1 MIVEV
6 GCAWSDGNAVPG
18 MPCPESGN
26 PLHWNTMETRD
37 ERLRLLAWEH
47 LAIVGAAML
56 ISWVFLSSVARG
68 EILRQSNWTTNP
80 LAIQKFEIHGTE
92 SRNNPLRKKLES
104 PFTGDELF
112 VRYRIRYDAGS
123 LDTPPEDEGEFVVL
137 WLNREEGTD
146 GSTHSGGIPNIG
158 IHVKDN
164 ENRFMV
170 RFASNAERFGGPVE
184 GDRDYLVVARLWKSE
199 PGAGNSFNQ
208 LDLWVDPQPGSEFE
222 PEASTSSRQSISSVD
237 WIGLSTGAK
246 TELEDRITVW
256 DIDLART
263 WRGILE
269 LPPRP
274 ANEEPAPVI
283 RKEPTI
289 DFARHVFPILES
301 KCFKCHQGE
310 KAKKEIRLDIHD
322 EVLNLTTPGKAKT
335 SPLYD
340 LVSRGEMPP
349 GKETPLTPGEKAVLA
364 TWIEEGVT
372 WDETLLPTPPPTSDH
387 WSFQPIKKPEIP
399 SVKNPSRIRTPI
411 DAFVASRQES
421 MGITPSPEASPST
434 LRRRISLDLLGLPV
448 TDSREETI
456 DSLLANPAFGE
467 RWARHWLDVAR
478 WAESNGHQHNRH
490 RPHSWRY
497 RDWVI
502 GAFNSGMPFDEF
514 LTSQIAGDERDRA
527 RNGDLVATGFLA
539 AARYSGNELD
549 KDIQRNDILVDIVNT
564 TGNAFLGLTFEC
576 AQCHSHKFDPIS
588 IRDYY
593 RMQAFFAR
601 GQPMNLSFFS
611 EDAATIRDRVEERW
625 DIFDRTY
632 DRQVQ
637 IRRKRGVP
645 NAELVIP
652 KTVIKS
658 ISATD
663 RKRFETLEREIA
675 SIPQTWGYFSPSGGL
690 KNEVVAMPH
699 EMRWPLDRDP
709 EKLAQMESRILLRG
723 DVRAPG
729 PVVEPGW
736 PIVFGSMP
744 ERVGRPRTALAE
756 WLTNRDNPLTA
767 RVWVNRIWQW
777 HFGRGIVETSGD
789 FGAQG
794 TGPTHPE
801 LLDYL
806 AAELMEHDW
815 DTRHIHRLI
824 LGSST
829 YRQSSHRDSENHRL
843 DPENRSW
850 WRWMPRRLEAE
861 AIRDS
866 MLAVAGLLDPRMGG
880 PSDPVDSG
888 SRRRSLYLVQRRD
901 NLPSQQTLFDSAN
914 GVVSCSKRRVSTTS
928 LQPLWLMNSTFSQE
942 VSAALARRAGSVE
955 SAFALAL
962 GRAPDEFEKKKLES
976 LARRHGLES
985 ACLAIINSSEFVY
998 IP

>member
-1 MIVEV
+1 M
-6 GCAWSDGNAVPG
+6 
-18 MPCPESGN
+18 ESC
-26 PLHWNTMETRD
+26 E
-37 ERLRLLAWEH
+37 ERPRLPAREH
-47 LAIVGAAML
+47 LLIVGAAML
-56 ISWVFLSSVARG
+56 AYWVFQPLAALG
-68 EILRQSNWTTNP
+68 EDLLETNWTTNP
-80 LAIQKFEIHGTE
+80 LAIEKFEISGTE
-92 SRNNPLRKKLES
+92 SRNNPLRKKLTS
-104 PFTGDELF
+104 PFRDDELF

-123 LDTPPEDEGEFVVL
+123 LDSPPDDEGEFVVF
-137 WLNREEGTD
+137 WLDREEGAD

-158 IHVKDN
+158 IHVKEN

-170 RFASNAERFGGPVE
+170 RFASNGERFGDLLE
-184 GDRDYLVVARLWKSE
+184 GDRDYLVVARLWKSD
-199 PGAGNSFNQ
+199 PGVENPFNQ
-208 LDLWVDPQPGSEFE
+208 LDLWVDPKPGNEFD
-222 PEASTSSRQSISSVD
+222 PGASVSSHRSISSVN
-237 WIGLSTGAK
+237 WIGFSTGGK

-263 WRGILE
+263 WRDILE
-269 LPPRP
+269 LPPEP
-274 ANEEPAPVI
+274 ANEEPAPVQP
-283 RKEPTI
+283 RERTI
-289 DFARHVFPILES
+289 DFTEHIFPILES
-301 KCFKCHQGE
+301 KCFKCHQGD
-310 KAKKEIRLDIHD
+310 KAKKGIRLDIHD
-322 EVLNLTTPGKAKT
+322 EVLNLTTPGKAQT
-335 SPLYD
+335 SHLYD
-340 LVSRGEMPP
+340 LVSQGEMPP
-349 GKETPLTPGEKAVLA
+349 EKEPPLSSEEMAVLA
-364 TWIEEGVT
+364 TWIDEGVA
-372 WDETLLPTPPPTSDH
+372 WDETLLPTPPPTTEH
-387 WSFQPIKKPEIP
+387 WSFQPVRKPEIP
-399 SVKNPSRIRTPI
+399 AVENQPWIRTPI
-411 DAFVASRQES
+411 DAFIASRHES
-421 MGITPSPEASPST
+421 MGITPSPEATPST
-434 LRRRISLDLLGLPV
+434 LRRRISLDLLGLPTMV
-448 TDSREETI
+448 SREETI
-456 DSLLANPAFGE
+456 DSLLSNPAFGE

-502 GAFNSGMPFDEF
+502 EAFNRGMPFDEF
-514 LTSQIAGDERDRA
+514 LTAQLAGDEWDRA
-527 RNGDLVATGFLA
+527 NDEDLVATGFLA

-611 EDAATIRDRVEERW
+611 EDSATIRDRVEERW

-632 DRQVQ
+632 ERQVQ

-658 ISATD
+658 ISPTD
-663 RKRFETLEREIA
+663 RKRFETLEKEIA
-675 SIPQTWGYFSPSGGL
+675 SVPQTWGYFSPASDL
-690 KNEVVAMPH
+690 ENEVVAMPH
-699 EMRWPLDRDP
+699 EMRWPLDRDL
-709 EKLAQMESRILLRG
+709 ERLSKMEARILLRG

-736 PIVFGSMP
+736 PIVFGGIP
-744 ERVGRPRTALAE
+744 DPDNRPRTALAE
-756 WLTNRDNPLTA
+756 WLTDRDNPLTA

-829 YRQSSHRDSENHRL
+829 YRQSSHHDSQNHRL
-843 DPENRSW
+843 DPGNLTW

-880 PSDPVDSG
+880 PGDPVDSD
-888 SRRRSLYLVQRRD
+888 SKRRSLYLVQRRD
-901 NLPSQQTLFDSAN
+901 NLPHQQTLFDSAN

-942 VSAALARRAGSVE
+942 VSAALARKAGSVQ
-955 SAFALAL
+955 SAFELAL
-962 GRAPDEFEKKKLES
+962 GRAPDEFEKKKLEA

-985 ACLAIINSSEFVY
+985 ACLAILNSSEFIY